1 MTDMIQYSVEDIA
14 TRLCSF
20 LRDNI
25 LADGL
30 DINANTELSSIGVD
44 SFSLMEVILFIER
57 SFGVI
62 LPAESLTPENIAS
75 VQSLSQ
81 CCYTL
86 LNKTNG

>member
-1 MTDMIQYSVEDIA
+1 MIQYSVEDIA

>member
-1 MTDMIQYSVEDIA
+1 MVQYSVEDIA

>member
-1 MTDMIQYSVEDIA
+1 MTDTTQYSVEDIA

-20 LRDNI
+20 LQDNI

-30 DINANTELSSIGVD
+30 DITVTTELSSIGVD

-62 LPAESLTPENIAS
+62 LPAESLTPKNIAS

-81 CCYTL
+81 CCSTL

>member
-1 MTDMIQYSVEDIA
+1 MTDTIQYSTKEIA

-20 LRDNI
+20 LSDNI
-25 LADGL
+25 LAEGFEVSSD
-30 DINANTELSSIGVD
+30 TELSSIGVD

-57 SFGVI
+57 SLGIV

-75 VQSLSQ
+75 VDSLSQ
-81 CCYTL
+81 CCSAL

>member
-1 MTDMIQYSVEDIA
+1 MTDMVQYSVEDIA